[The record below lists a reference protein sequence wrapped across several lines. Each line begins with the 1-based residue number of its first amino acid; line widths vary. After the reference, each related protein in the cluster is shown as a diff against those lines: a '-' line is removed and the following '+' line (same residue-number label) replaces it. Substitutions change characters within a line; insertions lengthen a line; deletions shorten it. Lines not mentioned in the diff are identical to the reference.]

1 MQHFIVQFTTY
12 KCSTMMVLALTV
24 VAVMS
29 PFGPEAVMDCADT
42 DAAII
47 WYTEKILKYN
57 WDTYLETLR
66 N

>member
-1 MQHFIVQFTTY
+1 
-12 KCSTMMVLALTV
+12 MMVSALTV

-57 WDTYLETLR
+57 
-66 N
+66 